1 MLKKNDLVEVVAL
14 SDDPHAVPVG
24 TRGRVSSVNRYQ
36 ADVVWDNGALL
47 MLALPEDLSVVR
59 VVK

>member
-1 MLKKNDLVEVVAL
+1 
-14 SDDPHAVPVG
+14 VPVG